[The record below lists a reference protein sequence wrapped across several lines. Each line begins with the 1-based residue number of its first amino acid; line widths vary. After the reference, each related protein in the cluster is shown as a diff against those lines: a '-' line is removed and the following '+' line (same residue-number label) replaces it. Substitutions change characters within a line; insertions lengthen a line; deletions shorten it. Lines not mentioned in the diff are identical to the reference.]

1 MKDVTLNQK
10 EQARLS
16 VLNSVLE
23 FRVPIAD
30 AAELLGVTQRHAR
43 RMLAAYRDRGVGAL
57 SHGNRGRRP
66 HNATSPGEAAA
77 VVQLATERYEG
88 ANHTHLTE
96 LLSEREGIDLSRPT
110 VRRILTKAGIGSPRS
125 RRSPQH
131 RFRRQRMPQVGM
143 LIQLDGSHHAWLEDR
158 GPKFALL
165 LAVDDAT
172 SAVVNAVFCVSETT
186 AGYFT
191 LLEGLIEGSGIPLA
205 VYSDRHAVFKH
216 NARKPETAAEATQF
230 TRSLQELG
238 IRQIFARSPQAK
250 GRVERAA
257 GTFQD
262 RLVTELRLADAR
274 TIDQATAVL
283 QDFLPRYNA
292 RFAVQPEHP
301 EPAYRLAGPE
311 LCLSEILCFK
321 DTRKVARD
329 NTVKYNWRVLQ
340 LLPDQERTSYAG
352 LRVEV
357 LERPDGELIVRY
369 EGRRVVTQEPPPR
382 MGALWA
388 GVTAWSPGPELK
400 RVVSRV
406 GDHHISRSQQ
416 HRLAALEPVRPAE
429 PPLKAV
435 DGKDAATKDTTRTA
449 SNPWERTPSPTQLAR
464 WKAIQKAKLQGLS
477 LRAIAR
483 ELGIARDTVRKYAY
497 AEKPPTKKL
506 SAKEQD
512 KLRSLRNST
521 TAAN

>member
-1 MKDVTLNQK
+1 MNQR
-10 EQARLS
+10 EQARLH

-23 FRVPIAD
+23 YQVPIAQ
-30 AAELLGVTQRHAR
+30 AADLLGVSQRQAR
-43 RMLAAYRDRGVGAL
+43 RLLAAYRSEGAAAL
-57 SHGNRGRRP
+57 AHGNRGRRP
-66 HNATSPGEAAA
+66 HNAIPPAQAAA
-77 VVQLATERYEG
+77 VVELATQRYQG

-131 RFRRQRMPQVGM
+131 RSRRQRMPQAGM

-165 LAVDDAT
+165 LAVDDAS
-172 SAVVNAVFCVSETT
+172 SAVVNAVFCISENT

-191 LLEGLIEGSGIPLA
+191 LLEGLIQRWGIPLA
-205 VYSDRHAVFKH
+205 LYSDRHAVFKH
-216 NARKPETAAEATQF
+216 NARQPETAADATQF
-230 TRSLQELG
+230 TRGLQELG

-262 RLVTELRLADAR
+262 RLVTELRLSDAR
-274 TIDQATAVL
+274 TMDQATAVL
-283 QDFLPRYNA
+283 RDFLPRYNA

-301 EPAYRLAGPE
+301 EPAYRPADPDLT
-311 LCLSEILCFK
+311 LSEILCFK
-321 DTRKVARD
+321 DTRKVGRD

-357 LERPDGELIVRY
+357 LERPDSELIVQY
-369 EGRRVVTQEPPPR
+369 QGHTVATQEPPPR

-388 GVTAWSPGPELK
+388 SVHSWSPGPELK
-400 RVVSRV
+400 RIVSSV
-406 GDHHISRSQQ
+406 GDHHHISKSPQR
-416 HRLAALEPVRPAE
+416 RLAALEPVRIDEARVKTVAE
-429 PPLKAV
+429 KDVVSKALITC
-435 DGKDAATKDTTRTA
+435 G
-449 SNPWERTPSPTQLAR
+449 RTPTRGRRLDER
-464 WKAIQKAKLQGLS
+464 LS
-477 LRAIAR
+477 FPENLNTPWR
-483 ELGIARDTVRKYAY
+483 
-497 AEKPPTKKL
+497 
-506 SAKEQD
+506 
-512 KLRSLRNST
+512 
-521 TAAN
+521 

>member
-1 MKDVTLNQK
+1 MNQK
-10 EQARLS
+10 EQARIS

-23 FRVPIAD
+23 YQVPIVQ
-30 AAELLGVTQRHAR
+30 AAEVLGVSPRHAR
-43 RMLAAYRDRGVGAL
+43 RMLAGYRQDGAAAL
-57 SHGNRGRRP
+57 AHGNRGRRP
-66 HNATSPGEAAA
+66 HNATWPAEAAA
-77 VVQLATERYEG
+77 VVELATHRYEG

-96 LLSEREGIDLSRPT
+96 LLSERIDLSRPT

-131 RFRRQRMPQVGM
+131 RFRRQRMPQAGM
-143 LIQLDGSHHAWLEDR
+143 LLQLDGSHHAWLEDR
-158 GPKFALL
+158 GTKFALL

-172 SAVVNAVFCVSETT
+172 SAVVNAVFGISENT

-191 LLEGLIEGSGIPLA
+191 LLEGLIERWGIPLA
-205 VYSDRHAVFKH
+205 LYSDRHAVFKH

-230 TRSLQELG
+230 TRGLQELG

-274 TIDQATAVL
+274 TMDQATAVL

-301 EPAYRLAGPE
+301 EPAYRPADPDLI
-311 LCLSEILCFK
+311 LSEILCFK
-321 DTRKVARD
+321 DTRKVGRD
-329 NTVKYNWRVLQ
+329 NTVKYHWRVLQ

-357 LERPDGELIVRY
+357 LERPAGELIVRY
-369 EGRRVVTQEPPPR
+369 DGRRVATQEPPPR

-388 GVTAWSPGPELK
+388 GATAWSPGPELK
-400 RVVSRV
+400 RVVSSV

-416 HRLAALEPVRPAE
+416 RRLAALEPVRPAA
-429 PPLKAV
+429 PALKPVA
-435 DGKDAATKDTTRTA
+435 GKDAAAKDAASKT
-449 SNPWERTPSPTQLAR
+449 SNPWTRTPTPTQLAR
-464 WKAIQKAKLQGLS
+464 WKAIQKGRLKGLS
-477 LRAIAR
+477 LRAISR
-483 ELGIARDTVRKYAY
+483 ELGISRVTVRKYAY

-506 SAKEQD
+506 SAKERA
-512 KLRSLRNST
+512 KLLALRKST
-521 TAAN
+521 TVVN

>member
-1 MKDVTLNQK
+1 MNQK

-23 FRVPIAD
+23 YQVPITQ

-43 RMLAAYRDRGVGAL
+43 RMMAAYRENGAAAL
-57 SHGNRGRRP
+57 AHGNRGRRP

-77 VVQLATERYEG
+77 VVRLATERYEG
-88 ANHTHLTE
+88 ASHTHLTE
-96 LLSEREGIDLSRPT
+96 LLSEREGIDLSPPT
-110 VRRILTKAGIGSPRS
+110 VRRILTRAGIGSPRS

-131 RFRRQRMPQVGM
+131 RFRRPRMPQAGM

-158 GPKFALL
+158 SPQVRA
-165 LAVDDAT
+165 AA
-172 SAVVNAVFCVSETT
+172 
-186 AGYFT
+186 
-191 LLEGLIEGSGIPLA
+191 GSGRCHQRRGQRRVLRQRDHRWLLHAAGGP
-205 VYSDRHAVFKH
+205 DRGLGHPPGTVQRPPRGVQAQRPQ
-216 NARKPETAAEATQF
+216 AGDRGGATQF

-262 RLVTELRLADAR
+262 RLVTELRLSDAR
-274 TIDQATAVL
+274 TMDQATAVL

-292 RFAVQPEHP
+292 RFTVQPEHP
-301 EPAYRLAGPE
+301 EPAYRPADPD
-311 LCLSEILCFK
+311 LCLLEILCFK

-369 EGRRVVTQEPPPR
+369 EGSRVATQEPPPR
-382 MGALWA
+382 MGALSA

-400 RVVSRV
+400 RVVSSV

-416 HRLAALEPVRPAE
+416 RHLAALEPVRPAE
-429 PPLKAV
+429 PVLKPCAGWPLTPFLTGENWNATV
-435 DGKDAATKDTTRTA
+435 D
-449 SNPWERTPSPTQLAR
+449 PCQTQLLFAGHR
-464 WKAIQKAKLQGLS
+464 Q
-477 LRAIAR
+477 
-483 ELGIARDTVRKYAY
+483 
-497 AEKPPTKKL
+497 
-506 SAKEQD
+506 
-512 KLRSLRNST
+512 RSGTSCRCP
-521 TAAN
+521 

>member
-1 MKDVTLNQK
+1 MNQK

-23 FRVPIAD
+23 YQVAIVQ
-30 AAELLGVTQRHAR
+30 AAEVLGVSPRHAR
-43 RMLAAYRDRGVGAL
+43 RLLAAYRQDGATAL
-57 SHGNRGRRP
+57 AHGNRGRRP
-66 HNATSPGEAAA
+66 HNAIPSAEAAA
-77 VVQLATERYEG
+77 VVELATGRYEG

-96 LLSEREGIDLSRPT
+96 LLSERIDLSRPT
-110 VRRILTKAGIGSPRS
+110 VRRILAKAGIGSPRS

-131 RFRRQRMPQVGM
+131 RFRRQRMPQAGM
-143 LIQLDGSHHAWLEDR
+143 LLQLDGSHHAWLEDR
-158 GPKFALL
+158 GTKFALL

-172 SAVVNAVFCVSETT
+172 SAVVSAVFCISENT

-191 LLEGLIEGSGIPLA
+191 LLEGLIERWGIPLA
-205 VYSDRHAVFKH
+205 LYSDRHAVFKH

-262 RLVTELRLADAR
+262 RLVTELRLSDAR
-274 TIDQATAVL
+274 TMDQATAVL

-301 EPAYRLAGPE
+301 EPAYRPADPDLI
-311 LCLSEILCFK
+311 LSEILCFK
-321 DTRKVARD
+321 DTRKVGRD

-340 LLPDQERTSYAG
+340 LLPDRERTSYAG

-357 LERPDGELIVRY
+357 LERPNGQLIVRY
-369 EGRRVVTQEPPPR
+369 EGRRVATQEPPPR

-388 GVTAWSPGPELK
+388 GVTAWSSGPELK
-400 RVVSRV
+400 RVVSSV

-416 HRLAALEPVRPAE
+416 QRLSALEPVRIDEARADQARA
-429 PPLKAV
+429 KATAK
-435 DGKDAATKDTTRTA
+435 KDASVGTLNTW
-449 SNPWERTPSPTQLAR
+449 PRTPTPTQKAR
-464 WKAIQKAKLQGLS
+464 WKAIRQARLKGLS

-483 ELGIARDTVRKYAY
+483 EMGIARDTVRKYA
-497 AEKPPTKKL
+497 AMASPPTKKL
-506 SAKEQD
+506 SANERA
-512 KLRSLRNST
+512 KLTALRESAT
-521 TAAN
+521 VAS

>member
-1 MKDVTLNQK
+1 MNPK
-10 EQARLS
+10 EQARIS

-23 FRVPIAD
+23 YQVPIAQ
-30 AAELLGVTQRHAR
+30 AAEVLGVSPRHAR
-43 RMLAAYRDRGVGAL
+43 RMLAAYREHGAAAL
-57 SHGNRGRRP
+57 AHGNRGRRP
-66 HNATSPGEAAA
+66 HNAIPPADAAA
-77 VVQLATERYEG
+77 VVELATQRYGG

-96 LLSEREGIDLSRPT
+96 LLREREGIDLSRPT

-131 RFRRQRMPQVGM
+131 RFRRQRMPQAGM
-143 LIQLDGSHHAWLEDR
+143 LLQLDGSHHAWLEDR
-158 GPKFALL
+158 APKFALL

-172 SAVVNAVFCVSETT
+172 SAVVNAVFCISEDT

-191 LLEGLIEGSGIPLA
+191 LLEGLIERWGLPLA
-205 VYSDRHAVFKH
+205 LYSDRHAVFKH
-216 NARKPETAAEATQF
+216 NARKPETAGEATQF

-283 QDFLPRYNA
+283 RDYLPRYNA

-301 EPAYRLAGPE
+301 EPAYRPADHD
-311 LCLSEILCFK
+311 LCLPEILCFK

-329 NTVKYNWRVLQ
+329 NTVKYHWRVLQ
-340 LLPDQERTSYAG
+340 LLPNQDRTSYAG

-369 EGRRVVTQEPPPR
+369 QARRVATQEPPPR
-382 MGALWA
+382 MGARWA
-388 GVTAWSPGPELK
+388 SVTAWSPGPELR
-400 RVVSRV
+400 RVVSSV
-406 GDHHISRSQQ
+406 GDHHISRSQRR
-416 HRLAALEPVRPAE
+416 RLTALEPVRPAE
-429 PPLKAV
+429 PAFKLVAS
-435 DGKDAATKDTTRTA
+435 KDAAEQATA
-449 SNPWERTPSPTQLAR
+449 STGSNPWS
-464 WKAIQKAKLQGLS
+464 
-477 LRAIAR
+477 
-483 ELGIARDTVRKYAY
+483 VR
-497 AEKPPTKKL
+497 PRQPNWPGGRQ
-506 SAKEQD
+506 SS
-512 KLRSLRNST
+512 RPG
-521 TAAN
+521 

>member
-1 MKDVTLNQK
+1 MNQK

-23 FRVPIAD
+23 YQVPIAE
-30 AAELLGVTQRHAR
+30 AADLLGVTQRHAR
-43 RMLAAYRDRGVGAL
+43 RMLAAYRERGAAAL
-57 SHGNRGRRP
+57 AHGNRGCRP
-66 HNATSPGEAAA
+66 HNATSPGEVAA

-96 LLSEREGIDLSRPT
+96 LLNEREGIDLSRPT
-110 VRRILTKAGIGSPRS
+110 VRRILTRAGIGSPRS

-131 RFRRQRMPQVGM
+131 RFRRPRMPQAGM

-172 SAVVNAVFCVSETT
+172 SAVVNAVFCTGETT

-191 LLEGLIEGSGIPLA
+191 LLEGLIEGWGIPLA
-205 VYSDRHAVFKH
+205 LYSDRHAVFKH
-216 NARKPETAAEATQF
+216 NARQAETAAAATQF

-274 TIDQATAVL
+274 TMDQATAVL
-283 QDFLPRYNA
+283 RNFLPRYNA
-292 RFAVQPEHP
+292 RFAVQPEHS
-301 EPAYRLAGPE
+301 ELAYRPADPD
-311 LCLSEILCFK
+311 LCLSEILCIK
-321 DTRKVARD
+321 DTRKVGRD
-329 NTVKYNWRVLQ
+329 NTVKYQWRVLQ

-369 EGRRVVTQEPPPR
+369 EGHRVATQEPPPR

-400 RVVSRV
+400 RIVSSV

-416 HRLAALEPVRPAE
+416 RRLAALEPVRPAS
-429 PPLKAV
+429 PALKP
-435 DGKDAATKDTTRTA
+435 DSGKEAAAAKHTDNKA
-449 SNPWERTPSPTQLAR
+449 SNPWTRTPTPTQLAR
-464 WKAIQKAKLQGLS
+464 WKAIQKGRLKGLS
-477 LRAIAR
+477 LRAISR
-483 ELGIARDTVRKYAY
+483 ELGISCVTVRKYAY

-512 KLRSLRNST
+512 KLRSLRN
-521 TAAN
+521 TATVTS